1 MKKGTF
7 NKVIRFGNIILQQYI
22 YGKTVQEYLDCE
34 EISSNDKLIPFEF
47 FF

>member
-7 NKVIRFGNIILQQYI
+7 NKVIRFGNIILQQFI
-22 YGKTVQEYLDCE
+22 DGKTVQEYLDCE
-34 EISSNDKLIPFEF
+34 EISSKDKLIPFEF